1 MHRFTLAALATFAV
15 VKTQPLFDGFELS
28 NPQRSVSIGGKSTC
42 ISGTIYVPVT
52 ALNRQILKPAPKTN
66 IEVTQLYVEL
76 GQVNSKFGSSAVGGP
91 QTVRGTY
98 GIHVK
103 LCYPSDEA
111 AQRKVTTAQLLT
123 HGGTFDHTYW
133 DIAPGYSYVDAS
145 TYVGIAT
152 LSYDR
157 LGTGLSDHPDPLQTV
172 QLPLQ
177 IEIAHLL
184 AQKLRTATISG
195 GRIRVSKVVG
205 VGHSL
210 GGAVTQ
216 AVAAKYPKDFDA
228 LIIQGTSTA
237 TQYAITGVASEA
249 LQIANTDP
257 SGRFKGLADGYHV
270 AGPLPQA
277 AQFAFYRYPGFDPKS
292 TYSFLLPSPVS
303 LLFLIPLLDPTVL
316 PLSLSLFP
324 STTQKSPIHDSRNIP
339 LIQSSSLLLPPF
351 KLALSHTHLL
361 HLVFSLQTSRKQT
374 LALGESYTLPLAYTP
389 APAYTGPVAIVNGQ
403 HDWFHCGG
411 DCTYPVDQA
420 AAAIPA
426 YFPNA
431 NKERSTS
438 YLAPG
443 AGHSVNAHLS
453 ADQAFERMIA
463 FLNGALGA

>member
-66 IEVTQLYVEL
+66 IEVTQLYIEL
-76 GQVNSKFGSSAVGGP
+76 AQVNSKFAVSALGGP
-91 QTVRGTY
+91 RTVRGTY

-123 HGGTFDHTYW
+123 HGGTSDHTYW

-145 TYVGIAT
+145 TFVGIAT

-184 AQKLRTATISG
+184 AQKLRTATILG

-205 VGHSL
+205 VGHAL
-210 GGAVTQ
+210 GGAVTH
-216 AVAAKYPKDFDA
+216 AVAAKYPNDFDA
-228 LIIQGTSTA
+228 LIIQGVSTA

-257 SGRFKGLADGYHV
+257 SGRFKDLADGYHV

-277 AQFAFYRYPGFDPKS
+277 AQFAFYRYPGFDPK
-292 TYSFLLPSPVS
+292 
-303 LLFLIPLLDPTVL
+303 I
-316 PLSLSLFP
+316 
-324 STTQKSPIHDSRNIP
+324 
-339 LIQSSSLLLPPF
+339 
-351 KLALSHTHLL
+351 
-361 HLVFSLQTSRKQT
+361 FSLQTSRKQT
-374 LALGESYTLPLAYTP
+374 LALGEYYTLPLAYGP
-389 APAYTGPVAIVNGQ
+389 AHAYTGPVAIVNGQ

-420 AAAIPA
+420 AATIPA
-426 YFPNA
+426 YFPSA
-431 NKERSTS
+431 DKERSTS

-463 FLNGALGA
+463 FLDGALGAQVTRKDI

>member
-277 AQFAFYRYPGFDPKS
+277 AQFAFYRYPGFDPK
-292 TYSFLLPSPVS
+292 
-303 LLFLIPLLDPTVL
+303 I
-316 PLSLSLFP
+316 
-324 STTQKSPIHDSRNIP
+324 
-339 LIQSSSLLLPPF
+339 
-351 KLALSHTHLL
+351 
-361 HLVFSLQTSRKQT
+361 FSLQTSRKQT